1 MSSLPAG
8 ALVCNREFVHGD
20 GGYLLKTARISKEGP
35 HGKSLA
41 DPVYD
46 GLWADL
52 PDSAVQY

>member
-20 GGYLLKTARISKEGP
+20 GGYLLKTARISNKGP

-41 DPVYD
+41 DPVHD
-46 GLWADL
+46 GL
-52 PDSAVQY
+52 